1 MQSYQVHFTLWVIKS
16 NQLKKQTLKFQKI
29 QVLESKM
36 SYFNVD
42 DNHILQSLEKIN
54 TLQVKKNILI
64 GKRYYSYLNTQ
75 VNNDYYFIQSKRK
88 LRSFSKK
95 KKIFFFIFD
104 WWCDWRSF
112 AFSWRSNHSV
122 SLFCSNSHFNTTL
135 IKNNKLKCLN
145 FLVKT
150 FPKKTQQNP

>member
-54 TLQVKKNILI
+54 TS
-64 GKRYYSYLNTQ
+64 G
-75 VNNDYYFIQSKRK
+75 
-88 LRSFSKK
+88 
-95 KKIFFFIFD
+95 
-104 WWCDWRSF
+104 
-112 AFSWRSNHSV
+112 
-122 SLFCSNSHFNTTL
+122 
-135 IKNNKLKCLN
+135 
-145 FLVKT
+145 
-150 FPKKTQQNP
+150 

>member
-54 TLQVKKNILI
+54 TLQVKRIYSLEKGIIL
-64 GKRYYSYLNTQ
+64 N
-75 VNNDYYFIQSKRK
+75 SKGIILTLTLKWIMIIILFNLKENLGVSR
-88 LRSFSKK
+88 KK
-95 KKIFFFIFD
+95 KKFFFFHFWLMMWLKEFCIFM
-104 WWCDWRSF
+104 
-112 AFSWRSNHSV
+112 A
-122 SLFCSNSHFNTTL
+122 
-135 IKNNKLKCLN
+135 K
-145 FLVKT
+145 
-150 FPKKTQQNP
+150 